1 MKRCGD
7 DNTEE
12 IIIIRAIDP
21 DETVFKTIMDA
32 LRDKSVQVVEATSS
46 MLSFGDV
53 EIYPASRRVL
63 KAGREIRLNH
73 SEYSILYCMAK
84 SPGRIYTREQLYA
97 AVWGEEYQYGMTTVD
112 NTIWRLRKKLES
124 DPRHPIFIKTVFRFG
139 YKLDA

>member
-1 MKRCGD
+1 
-7 DNTEE
+7 
-12 IIIIRAIDP
+12 
-21 DETVFKTIMDA
+21 MDA

-53 EIYPASRRVL
+53 EIYLASRRVL